1 MMDKRTLIL
10 NSGLSIREL
19 LRLKNNYV
27 DTKNR
32 AYGKEIKIKDIESFS
47 DYVYFIAY
55 LCWNEMLMFFL
66 MSLGFAIYDYYEY
79 RVALNSIKV
88 FLLIYGIVLVGFMKA
103 KSENYKVTMIMMV
116 KLIPLRFLNSFNYL
130 VRF

>member
-1 MMDKRTLIL
+1 MNKRVLIL
-10 NSGLSIREL
+10 KSGLRVREL

-32 AYGKEIKIKDIESFS
+32 AYGKNIKIKDIEPFY

-55 LCWNEMLMFFL
+55 LCWNKMLMLFL
-66 MSLGFAIYDYYEY
+66 MSLGFAIYDYYEHS
-79 RVALNSIKV
+79 VVINSMKV
-88 FLLIYGIVLVGFMKA
+88 FLLIYGIVFVSFMKA
-103 KSENYKVTMIMMV
+103 KSENYKITMIMMI
-116 KLIPLRFLNSFNYL
+116 KLIPLRVLNSFNCL